1 MLLQSYFVPK
11 KKQKKKPF
19 QLIGDNRECVMEQ
32 IIQSVQTK

>member
-11 KKQKKKPF
+11 KKKKPF